1 MTNTLSYYA
10 INAQDFI
17 NSTISV
23 DMKSIQNEFLSL
35 LKRDSLILDYGCGSG
50 RDSKYFL
57 EKGFKVEAFDGC
69 DSFCKAASKLAGIV
83 VKNITFSDFS
93 EKQKYDGI
101 WACSSLLHAQKS
113 ELPYLL
119 KKIEEALKLNGI
131 FYCSFKKGKFEGER
145 NGRYFSDFTKEEL
158 TKLVE
163 TSTNLSLVKIWMT
176 KDARP
181 ERNDEWINSIWRK
194 R

>member
-23 DMKSIQNEFLSL
+23 DMKSMQDEFSSL
-35 LKRDSLILDYGCGSG
+35 LQPDSLILDYGCGSG
-50 RDSKYFL
+50 RDSKCFL
-57 EKGFKVEAFDGC
+57 EKGFRVEAFDGC
-69 DSFCKAASKLAGIV
+69 DSFCKAASKLTGIL

-101 WACSSLLHAQKS
+101 WACSSLLHAKKS

-119 KKIEEALKLNGI
+119 KKIEEALCQNGI
-131 FYCSFKKGKFEGER
+131 FYCSFKNGNFEGER

-158 TKLVE
+158 TELVAA
-163 TSTNLSLVKIWMT
+163 STNLSLVKIWAT

-194 R
+194 S